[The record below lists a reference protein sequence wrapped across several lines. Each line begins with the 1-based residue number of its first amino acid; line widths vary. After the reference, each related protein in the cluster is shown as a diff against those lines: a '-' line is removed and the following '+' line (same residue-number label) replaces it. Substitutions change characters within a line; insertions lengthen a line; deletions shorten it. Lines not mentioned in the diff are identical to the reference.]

1 MITNDQMK
9 PNRFARWANARKR
22 VSFIVSNLNAGK
34 TVQLTTYTKAT
45 RYNAKHINM
54 FKATKF
60 GAFVQSG
67 KSWLCIDGVDVRAF
81 G

>member
-1 MITNDQMK
+1 MTNDQMK
-9 PNRFARWANARKR
+9 ANRFARWANARKR
-22 VSFIVSNLNAGK
+22 IAFIVSNLQAGK

-45 RYNAKHINM
+45 RYTAKHIEM
-54 FKATKF
+54 FKATKS

-67 KSWLCIDGVDVRAF
+67 KNWLCIDGVDVRAF